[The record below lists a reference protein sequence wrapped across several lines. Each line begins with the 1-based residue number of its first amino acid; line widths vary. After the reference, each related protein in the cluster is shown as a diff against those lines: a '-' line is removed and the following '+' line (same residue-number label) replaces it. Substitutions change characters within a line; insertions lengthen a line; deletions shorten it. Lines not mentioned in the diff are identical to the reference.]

1 MSPPVDPVASDPE
14 QPARTGIV
22 IVGGGIIGVCT
33 ALFLAEKGHAVV
45 LCEKGRI
52 GGEQSSRNWG
62 WCRTMGRDT
71 GEIPLALES
80 LRLWRGLNER
90 TARDTGFRQPGIL
103 YLCETEKEVADQAA
117 WLDQARQYQVDAH
130 LLRGGGLD
138 NVMPGA
144 SAGFIAGMHTPT
156 DGRAEPSMA
165 APAIAEAARAHGTVI
180 LTGCAV
186 RGIDLQGGRVAG
198 VVTEKG
204 RIACDSVVLAGG
216 AWSRLFCGNAGVDFP
231 QLKVLASVF
240 RTKPLSG
247 APEITAAGS
256 VFAFRKR
263 LDGGYSIARR
273 NANTAEITPDHFRLL
288 ADFLPRLRANRHEIR
303 LGVGRRTWE
312 ELRTRRRWSL
322 DEATPFEAVRVLDPA
337 PKEGIL
343 AEARSVLSRTFPAF
357 GKMEVAQSWG
367 GMIDVTPDA
376 VPVIDRVERIPG
388 FFIATGFSGHGFGIG
403 PGAGRLMADLV
414 VGNTPVVDPTPFR
427 LDRFAR
433 TAVPLAR

>member
-165 APAIAEAARAHGTVI
+165 APAIAEAARAHGAVI

-240 RTKPLSG
+240 RTKPPSG

-263 LDGGYSIARR
+263 PDGGYSIARR

-322 DEATPFEAVRVLDPA
+322 DEATPFEAVRGLDPT

-343 AEARSVLSRTFPAF
+343 AEARSVLSRVFPAF

-388 FFIATGFSGHGFGIG
+388 FFIATGFSGNGFGIG

-427 LDRFAR
+427 LNRFAR
-433 TAVPLAR
+433 ANR

>member
-90 TARDTGFRQPGIL
+90 TARDTSFRQPGIL

-427 LDRFAR
+427 LNRFAR
-433 TAVPLAR
+433 ANR

>member
-62 WCRTMGRDT
+62 WCRTMGRDE

-90 TARDTGFRQPGIL
+90 TGRDTGFRQPGIL
-103 YLCETEKEVADQAA
+103 YLCETEKEVADQEA
-117 WLDQARQYQVDAH
+117 WLNQARQYQVDAH
-130 LLRGGGLD
+130 LLRGGALD
-138 NVMPGA
+138 AAMPGA
-144 SAGFIAGMHTPT
+144 SASFVAGMHTPT

-165 APAIAEAARAHGTVI
+165 APAIAEAARAHGAVI

-186 RGIDLQGGRVAG
+186 RGIDLQAGRVAG

-204 RIACDSVVLAGG
+204 RIACESVVLAGG

-240 RTKPLSG
+240 RTRPLSG

-288 ADFLPRLRANRHEIR
+288 SDFLPRLRANRHEIR
-303 LGVGRRTWE
+303 LGVGRRSWE
-312 ELRTRRRWSL
+312 ELRTKRRWSL
-322 DEATPFEAVRVLDPA
+322 DEATPFEAVRVLDPT

-343 AEARSVLSRTFPAF
+343 AEARSVLSRVFPAF

-376 VPVIDRVERIPG
+376 VPVIDQVARIPG

-427 LDRFAR
+427 LNRFAR
-433 TAVPLAR
+433 ANR